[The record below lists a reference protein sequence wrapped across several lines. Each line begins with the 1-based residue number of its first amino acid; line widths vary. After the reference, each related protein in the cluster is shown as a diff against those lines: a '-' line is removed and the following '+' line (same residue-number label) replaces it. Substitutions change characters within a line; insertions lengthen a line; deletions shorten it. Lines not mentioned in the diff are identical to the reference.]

1 MAQIDSNLTKDQVAQ
16 MEREFARKRA
26 AAERRRAAELARLS
40 DERTMVDERQTTW
53 TYFIVDGNFIRLIA
67 CDTAEETLDVPADF
81 EGLPLK
87 EVDPEA
93 FSNLVATRE
102 IALPDSIE
110 AIGAYAFRGC
120 ENLERLVLPART
132 TTFSSSWVSKCP
144 NLTELS
150 LPESLE
156 TVTNEVLANQAVKT
170 LAIGRHT
177 QFIQPGAFE
186 KSHLE
191 TLIISPDNEHIGTD
205 GTCIY
210 SADGS
215 VLVAL
220 AKPAH
225 CYEVAAGCQRI
236 ATKAFAGAKMLEEV
250 TLPEGVTHI
259 DELAFANSG
268 ITTFTCPAS
277 LVEIGSK
284 AFLRCLSL
292 KTVTLNEGLRIIEN
306 EAFAGSTLES
316 LRIPASVERQASRA

>member
-191 TLIISPDNEHIGTD
+191 TLPASTPPTD
-205 GTCIY
+205 PCWLPLQ
-210 SADGS
+210 S
-215 VLVAL
+215 L
-220 AKPAH
+220 
-225 CYEVAAGCQRI
+225 RI
-236 ATKAFAGAKMLEEV
+236 ATKSPQAANASQPRRS
-250 TLPEGVTHI
+250 PERK
-259 DELAFANSG
+259 
-268 ITTFTCPAS
+268 C
-277 LVEIGSK
+277 SK
-284 AFLRCLSL
+284 R
-292 KTVTLNEGLRIIEN
+292 
-306 EAFAGSTLES
+306 
-316 LRIPASVERQASRA
+316 